1 MGQYKT
7 APHQNGKE
15 AMTITPIGPLC
26 YAYSYPDCL
35 QKKIKIRKKN
45 IEGYGRT
52 TVIRF
57 VRSTTFIAFL
67 AYEDASTK
75 QVTLQSAYFSL
86 IAATFVLS
94 LFFFI
99 K

>member
-1 MGQYKT
+1 M
-7 APHQNGKE
+7 
-15 AMTITPIGPLC
+15 I
-26 YAYSYPDCL
+26 CL
-35 QKKIKIRKKN
+35 L
-45 IEGYGRT
+45 T
-52 TVIRF
+52 
-57 VRSTTFIAFL
+57 AFL

-99 K
+99 KWMPQLLGPVPVKFNIEIAH